1 MYQYLLMHI
10 NAFASAVI
18 VWLPVWLWTDKG
30 VHLELLDV
38 LGLKCLQSPVTVQ
51 TSEVKNPQKTFE
63 HEQYLFN
70 GDTNGKQL
78 LGAVMIM
85 NDYDEDEG

>member
-1 MYQYLLMHI
+1 MH
-10 NAFASAVI
+10 
-18 VWLPVWLWTDKG
+18 LPV
-30 VHLELLDV
+30 LLSYGSQCGCEPTKLFILSYWMS
-38 LGLKCLQSPVTVQ
+38 LGLNIFQSPVSPVTVQ